1 MIHQFISKKND
12 PKTRHKGNLEHTQ
25 NKIFIHQFV
34 LQKMIQKC
42 NFQM

>member
-1 MIHQFISKKND
+1 MIHQIVSKKND
-12 PKTRHKGNLEHTQ
+12 PKTEHAQ
-25 NKIFIHQFV
+25 NNVVIHQFV